1 LKIPYITTVHTGEN
15 YKERNLLML
24 RSNEAS
30 KPTHYPYAIV
40 GVNITLMLVELLK
53 LRDLSAKKGE

>member
-1 LKIPYITTVHTGEN
+1 MH
-15 YKERNLLML
+15 ML
-24 RSNEAS
+24 RSNEIS

-53 LRDLSAKKGE
+53 LRDLSAKKGEM